1 MTDKINWQFL
11 ATELKGMGEQEVLSL
26 LVDEQEGAKR
36 PFMARRL
43 HQRYSTLRAQRERA
57 EIMARLGA

>member
-11 ATELKGMGEQEVLSL
+11 AAELKGMGEQEVLSL

-36 PFMARRL
+36 PFMVRRL

-57 EIMARLGA
+57 EIMARLDA

>member
-1 MTDKINWQFL
+1 MSDRKNWQFL
-11 ATELKGMGEQEVLSL
+11 AKELMGMNEQEVLEL
-26 LVDEQEGAKR
+26 LIEEQEGERR

-43 HQRYSTLRAQRERA
+43 HQRYCTLRAQRERA